1 MVPRYVRPFL
11 WDERFFVLK
20 MKGRDK
26 QVKMKETL
34 HLGKTAFPM
43 RGNLPNREI
52 EWQKDWEE
60 KDIYGLRQKLNEGKP
75 TFVLHDGPPFANGNI
90 HLGHSLNKISK
101 DIIVRSKSMS
111 GFRAPYVPG
120 WDTHGLPIEQVL
132 ANKGIKRKEMT
143 LAEYRQKCY
152 DYALTQVDKQREDF
166 KRLGVSGEWDNP
178 YITLTP
184 DYEAAE
190 IRVFGK
196 MAEKGYIYK
205 GLKPIYWSPSS
216 ESSLAEA
223 EIEYKDVKSASIYV
237 AFQVADGK
245 GLLDNDTAFVIW
257 TTTPWT
263 LPANLGISVNPDYTY
278 VQILADGRKFV
289 VAKDLLETVTNAI
302 GWENVEVLKEF
313 SGDQLE
319 MMTAQHPFYD
329 RTSLLMLGDHVTL
342 EAGTG
347 LVHTAPGHGED
358 DYIVSRRYGLEVI
371 SPVNGQ
377 GVFTEEAPLFEG
389 VFYDKANPMITE
401 LLTEKN
407 ALLKLD
413 FFTHSYPHDW
423 RTKKPVI
430 FRATPQ
436 WFASIDKFRQNLLD
450 EVEKVDWLLPWGKT
464 RLYNMVRDRGD
475 WVISRQR
482 AWGVPLPIFYGE
494 NGEPIITPETIE
506 HVAKLFEEHG
516 SNIWFMKEAKELLP
530 EGFTHP
536 ASPNGEFTKETDI
549 MDVWFDS
556 GSSHEAVLRQRE
568 DLTFPADMYLEGS
581 DQYRGW
587 FNSSLTTSVAI
598 NGVAPYKSVLSQGFV
613 LDGEGRKMSK
623 SLGNTILPDK
633 VIKQMGADILR
644 LWVSSV
650 DYEADV
656 RVSMDILNQVSE
668 VYRKI
673 RNTMRF
679 LIANTEDFNPETDR
693 VAYEDLRSVDK
704 YMTVRLNQT
713 IKEIREEGY
722 EKYNF
727 LQIYRTV
734 MNFLTIDLSSFY
746 LDFAKDVVYIEAKDD
761 HQRRSMQTVFYDVAK
776 ELTKLLTPIIPHTAE
791 EIWSFLKEEE
801 AYVQLAEFPEY
812 QVFPNQAE
820 LLDTWSAFMDFRDNV
835 LKALEEA
842 RNEKLIGKSLE
853 AKMTIYPTEPIASLL
868 TAVNANLSQLLIV
881 SPDFFEVKAV
891 GTEVPEAAM
900 KFNDVAILVEK
911 ADGAV
916 CDRCRQVK
924 NDVGSDEQLPTLCGH
939 CATIV
944 TSEFPEAVA
953 EGFEI

>member
-1 MVPRYVRPFL
+1 M
-11 WDERFFVLK
+11 
-20 MKGRDK
+20 
-26 QVKMKETL
+26 KMKETL

-704 YMTVRLNQT
+704 YMVVRLNQT

-812 QVFPNQAE
+812 QEFPNQAE

-953 EGFEI
+953 EGFEV

>member
-1 MVPRYVRPFL
+1 M
-11 WDERFFVLK
+11 
-20 MKGRDK
+20 
-26 QVKMKETL
+26 KMKETL

-43 RGNLPNREI
+43 RANLPNREI

-132 ANKGIKRKEMT
+132 TNKGVKRKEMT
-143 LAEYRQKCY
+143 MAEYRQACH
-152 DYALTQVDKQREDF
+152 DYAMTQVDTQREDF
-166 KRLGVSGEWDNP
+166 KRLGVSGDWENP

-237 AFQVADGK
+237 AFQVKDGK
-245 GLLDNDTAFVIW
+245 GLLDEDTAFVIW

-263 LPANLGISVNPDYTY
+263 LPANMGITVNADYAY
-278 VQILADGRKFV
+278 VQILADGRKFI
-289 VAKDLLETVTNAI
+289 VAKDLLKQVSEAI
-302 GWENVEVLKEF
+302 GWETIEVLQEF

-358 DYIVSRRYGLEVI
+358 DYIVSRRYGLEVL
-371 SPVNGQ
+371 SPVDGR
-377 GVFTEEAPLFEG
+377 GVFTDEAPMFEG

-436 WFASIDKFRQNLLD
+436 WFASIDKFRQNMLD

-464 RLYNMVRDRGD
+464 RIYNMVRDRGD

-482 AWGVPLPIFYGE
+482 AWGVPLPIFYAE

-506 HVAKLFEEHG
+506 HVANLFEEHG
-516 SNIWFMKEAKELLP
+516 SNIWFQKEAKELLP
-530 EGFTHP
+530 AGFTHP
-536 ASPNGEFTKETDI
+536 DSPNGEFTKETDI

-556 GSSHEAVLRQRE
+556 GSSHEAVLRQRD

-623 SLGNTILPDK
+623 SLGNTMLPDK

-668 VYRKI
+668 SYRKI

-679 LIANTEDFNPETDR
+679 LIANTEDFNPTTDR
-693 VAYEDLRSVDK
+693 VAYDDLRSVDK

-734 MNFLTIDLSSFY
+734 MNFLTVDLSSFY

-761 HQRRSMQTVFYDVAK
+761 QQRRSMQTVFYDVAK
-776 ELTKLLTPIIPHTAE
+776 ELTKLLTPILPHTSE

-812 QVFPNQAE
+812 QEFPNQAE
-820 LLDTWSAFMDFRDNV
+820 LLDTWSAFMDFRDDV

-842 RNEKLIGKSLE
+842 RNAKLIGKSLE
-853 AKMTIYPTEPIASLL
+853 AKLTIYPTEPVASLL
-868 TAVNANLSQLLIV
+868 TAVNANLPQLLIV

-891 GTEVPEAAM
+891 GTEAPETAM
-900 KFNDVAILVEK
+900 TFSNVSILVEK
-911 ADGAV
+911 AEGDV

-924 NDVGSDEQLPTLCGH
+924 NDVGSDTQLPTLCGH
-939 CATIV
+939 CASIV

-953 EGFEI
+953 EGFEA